1 MRRIL
6 LAVAGLLT
14 MTWLLGGDTVH
25 ADTYIGTGGAGDSC
39 AQGLI
44 QTKIDRG
51 TINPAT
57 DKIIPNCYS
66 ASMGPFIGS
75 DSTQVSTDEG
85 AQNLARLMAGNC
97 PPTVHCT
104 VEGFSLGAL
113 VVAKGG
119 AAAWGPG
126 NPAPSNIDVITDGNA
141 YAGTPG
147 DGPGLVNSPLAPYF
161 MPPAIG
167 FGIPA
172 PQDEPQIPKSTNRTD
187 ANDFF
192 GYGGA
197 NKPIN
202 LPAAVAQVSTR
213 DNNHN
218 IPDQRLSHDTY
229 VDGNNVTEE
238 IYNAGTDPFAQASTG
253 NPAQVGTAQAP
264 SGDLAAAP
272 PPPGSQHAAPGT
284 QLLSPEQQYNTGPF
298 PVSPPGISIP
308 GLPAPQ
314 LPPLPS
320 PPGLDFLNP
329 TGPPPGPP
337 PGGGEQE

>member
-6 LAVAGLLT
+6 LAVAGSLT
-14 MTWLLGGDTVH
+14 MAWLLGGDTVH
-25 ADTYIGTGGAGDSC
+25 ADTYIGTGGARDNC

-44 QTKIDRG
+44 QLKIDRG
-51 TINPAT
+51 AINPAT

-66 ASMGPFIGS
+66 AAMGPFIDG
-75 DSTQVSTDEG
+75 DSTQVSTDQG
-85 AQNLARLMAGNC
+85 AQNLVQLMAGNC

-104 VEGFSLGAL
+104 VEGYSLGAL

-126 NPAPSNIDVITDGNA
+126 NPAPPNIDVITDGNA

-147 DGPGLVNSPLAPYF
+147 DGPGLVNSPMAPYF
-161 MPPAIG
+161 MPTATQ

-172 PQDEPQIPKSTNRTD
+172 PQDEPQIPGSTNRTD
-187 ANDFF
+187 ANDLV

-202 LPAAVAQVSTR
+202 LPAAIAQAFTF
-213 DNNHN
+213 DQNHN
-218 IPDQRLSHDTY
+218 VPDPSQRHDTY
-229 VDGNNVTEE
+229 VDGNRVNEE
-238 IYNAGTDPFAQASTG
+238 IYNSNTDPYVQSATG
-253 NPAQVGTAQAP
+253 NPAENQTPNAP
-264 SGDLAAAP
+264 FNPSTP
-272 PPPGSQHAAPGT
+272 PASPGSPGFGT
-284 QLLSPEQQYNTGPF
+284 GTEALPPEQQYNTGPF
-298 PVSPPGISIP
+298 PVSPPGIPIP

-337 PGGGEQE
+337 PGGGEQG